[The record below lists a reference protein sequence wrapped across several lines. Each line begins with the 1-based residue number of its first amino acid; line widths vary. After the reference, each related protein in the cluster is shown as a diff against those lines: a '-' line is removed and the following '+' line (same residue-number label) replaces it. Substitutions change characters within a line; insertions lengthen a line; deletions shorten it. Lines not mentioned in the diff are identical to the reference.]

1 MISHLLF
8 MDDLKIYAA
17 NDTNL
22 ASLIYIV
29 KTFSDDIRMSFGLN
43 KCNKMTKIKGKVT
56 QCGNIVLNDGE
67 VLQSLD
73 NGTYYKC

>member
-8 MDDLKIYAA
+8 VDDLKIYAA
-17 NDTNL
+17 NDSNL

-43 KCNKMTKIKGKVT
+43 KCNKMTIIKGKVT
-56 QCGNIVLNDGE
+56 QRDNIVLNDGE
-67 VLQSLD
+67 ALQSVD
-73 NGTYYKC
+73 SGAYYK